1 MAFQKDSGPAFPED
15 LQGTFSSGW
24 SDFER
29 GTNNVQVDQVATRTQ
44 SKTVAMIIKS
54 YRRWNKTSLK

>member
-1 MAFQKDSGPAFPED
+1 MFIAFQKDSGPAFPED

-29 GTNNVQVDQVATRTQ
+29 GTNNVQKVDQVDQVATRMQ
-44 SKTVAMIIKS
+44 STTVAMIIKS
-54 YRRWNKTSLK
+54 YRR

>member
-54 YRRWNKTSLK
+54 YRR